1 MLYLQE
7 ITIYKKSNI
16 HGMTLHHA
24 FKIFF
29 FEKIMNNLSYK
40 RGIIICCR
48 FPWLHKTGNSN
59 YVYKIHINFHSQ
71 QERYYINLRI
81 LYKHQLLIL
90 SLNLKI
96 LKYLNKRKLKC
107 KCTQKNNTNKRTK
120 TSMLGLSK
128 KVTTRLK
135 P

>member
-1 MLYLQE
+1 MQYTWNDFTSCIQD
-7 ITIYKKSNI
+7 I
-16 HGMTLHHA
+16 
-24 FKIFF
+24 F

-48 FPWLHKTGNSN
+48 FPWLHKTGNSH

>member
-1 MLYLQE
+1 MQYTWNDFTSCIQD
-7 ITIYKKSNI
+7 I
-16 HGMTLHHA
+16 
-24 FKIFF
+24 F

-107 KCTQKNNTNKRTK
+107 KCTQKKKYKHTNKNKHVRFEQKSYHSFK
-120 TSMLGLSK
+120 T
-128 KVTTRLK
+128 LK
-135 P
+135 IA

>member
-1 MLYLQE
+1 MQYTWNDFTSCIQD
-7 ITIYKKSNI
+7 I
-16 HGMTLHHA
+16 
-24 FKIFF
+24 F
-29 FEKIMNNLSYK
+29 FEKIMNNLSHK

-107 KCTQKNNTNKRTK
+107 KCTQKKYKQTNKNKHVRFEQKSYHSLK
-120 TSMLGLSK
+120 T
-128 KVTTRLK
+128 LK
-135 P
+135 IA

>member
-1 MLYLQE
+1 MQYTWNDFTSCIQD
-7 ITIYKKSNI
+7 I
-16 HGMTLHHA
+16 
-24 FKIFF
+24 F
-29 FEKIMNNLSYK
+29 FEKIMNDLSYK

-107 KCTQKNNTNKRTK
+107 KCTQKKIYKQTNKNKHVRFEQKSYHSFK
-120 TSMLGLSK
+120 T
-128 KVTTRLK
+128 LK
-135 P
+135 IA

>member
-1 MLYLQE
+1 MHSRY
-7 ITIYKKSNI
+7 
-16 HGMTLHHA
+16 
-24 FKIFF
+24 F

-107 KCTQKNNTNKRTK
+107 KCTQKKKYKQTNKNKHVRFEQKSYHSFK
-120 TSMLGLSK
+120 T
-128 KVTTRLK
+128 LK
-135 P
+135 IA